1 MKLKQIRIDFM
12 RGTDERQT
20 SFFILGDVESMIPAD
35 EPLRALRTLVDEVL
49 AKLDGDFARMYA
61 RDGRPSIAPEQLLR
75 ATILMMVESLRS
87 ELQVVRSIRFNVLHR
102 WFVGLGV
109 TDVVWDASTFSKNR
123 ERLLRHEIAQR
134 FLDEV
139 VALARSRDLISDD
152 HLTADGTHLKASAS
166 MKTFLPRD
174 DDNDTGGQS
183 CGDRNQSVETRTGKL
198 ISRSHARLGPNR
210 LAGRYRIRLSI
221 PVLGDPIRLVLGDTR
236 RQVGSPVYLGKRM
249 VFNSFVLGVSRL
261 LLFVTILFL
270 SMTYCGANE
279 NDDKLIE
286 IFGQPEAKLVNPVMD
301 FPVTCVLSSRPKGR
315 GGFLSKPAADSVVSL
330 LKYYSSLDSVYV
342 RPISNAQNNVFG
354 TKLDYA
360 CIAMSDNDIRPLP
373 QHGPTFTSVTIT
385 VVNDGANS
393 QMYFLVNDLFYLAG
407 S

>member
-1 MKLKQIRIDFM
+1 M
-12 RGTDERQT
+12 RGTDEQQT

-61 RDGRPSIAPEQLLR
+61 KDGRPSIAPEQLLR

-174 DDNDTGGQS
+174 DDDNDTGGQS
-183 CGDRNQSVETRTGKL
+183 RGDRNQSVDFHGQRRSNETHRSRTDPD
-198 ISRSHARLGPNR
+198 ARLMKKSKGDSSKLVHAGHLLTENR
-210 LAGRYRIRLSI
+210 HGLVVQAMVTVASGTAEREAALTMLANRRHPRQ
-221 PVLGDPIRLVLGDTR
+221 PTTLGADKGYDASSFVEGCRAQLVTPHVASKV
-236 RQVGSPVYLGKRM
+236 VGSAVDGRTTRHAGYVISQRKR
-249 VFNSFVLGVSRL
+249 
-261 LLFVTILFL
+261 
-270 SMTYCGANE
+270 
-279 NDDKLIE
+279 
-286 IFGQPEAKLVNPVMD
+286 KLVEE
-301 FPVTCVLSSRPKGR
+301 
-315 GGFLSKPAADSVVSL
+315 
-330 LKYYSSLDSVYV
+330 
-342 RPISNAQNNVFG
+342 VFG
-354 TKLDYA
+354 WMKTVAGLDQLRLRGTLLVESVFCLAAGVY
-360 CIAMSDNDIRPLP
+360 DLIRMRNIL
-373 QHGPTFTSVTIT
+373 S
-385 VVNDGANS
+385 A
-393 QMYFLVNDLFYLAG
+393 A
-407 S
+407 